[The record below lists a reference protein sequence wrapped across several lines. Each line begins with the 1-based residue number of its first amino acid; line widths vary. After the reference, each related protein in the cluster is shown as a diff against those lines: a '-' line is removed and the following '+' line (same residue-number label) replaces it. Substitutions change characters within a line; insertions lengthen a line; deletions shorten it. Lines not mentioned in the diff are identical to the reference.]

1 MSAALHPVVT
11 LAICVVAAR
20 FLIRAKWVRRAPGSG
35 IALWQMLAATWVLSL
50 AGMLITL
57 GLAPYDA
64 PVLQALP
71 EWSSDSLSTVA
82 QDVLVVSGLAVLAVL
97 AAALVTSWCAVAR
110 IRRRHRDV
118 LALVGRTD
126 DAAPGALVV
135 DHPAA
140 VAYCLPGTPSSVVLS
155 TGALRSLTTAELHA
169 VLAHEHSHAR
179 ERHDLVLLPFVALRR
194 CAPRAADA
202 VALLV
207 EMRADDR
214 ACRDHSPEV
223 LASALHRFTA
233 GPPAGALGTMATS
246 ARVERINSQAGTTT
260 WHRWTALLSGLS
272 LVATSLSF
280 LVC

>member
-1 MSAALHPVVT
+1 VSAALHLVVT
-11 LAICVVAAR
+11 LAICAVAAH
-20 FLIRAKWVRRAPGSG
+20 FLVRARWVWWTPGTG

-50 AGMLITL
+50 AGVLITA
-57 GLAPYDA
+57 GLDPYEAPI
-64 PVLQALP
+64 PRALSA
-71 EWSSDSLSTVA
+71 WASDPLSTAA
-82 QDVLVVSGLAVLAVL
+82 QDALVVSGLAVPALVVAVL
-97 AAALVTSWCAVAR
+97 IGSWAGVAR

-126 DAAPGALVV
+126 EAAPGALVV

-155 TGALRSLTTAELHA
+155 TGALRSLSTAELHA
-169 VLAHEHSHAR
+169 VLAHERSHAR

-194 CAPRAADA
+194 CAPRVADA

-214 ACRDHSPEV
+214 ACRDHGPDA

-233 GPPAGALGTMATS
+233 GPPAGALGITAAS
-246 ARVERINSQAGTTT
+246 ARLERIANRTGASAWQ
-260 WHRWTALLSGLS
+260 RWTALVSGLT
-272 LVATSLSF
+272 LVSTPLSF
-280 LVC
+280 LVF